1 MTANTITLPTDYQNF
16 IHKSRYSRYLDDFG
30 RRETWEE
37 TVDRYMNKV
46 VFPVLESGVPYFEAR
61 ETAEEIRNAI
71 LNLEVFP
78 SMRCMMA
85 AGPGLNRQNLAGYNC
100 SYTAV
105 DHVRVFD
112 EVVYILMCGT
122 GVGFSVEKK
131 YISKLPAVPMV
142 SDADITIVVG
152 DSKEG
157 WADAYRQLIEE
168 LYAGNVPKWDVSE
181 VRRAGERLM
190 TFGGRASG
198 PEPLVNLFE
207 HTIAVFK
214 TAGGRQLKPIEVHSI
229 MCKIG
234 QIVVSGGVRR
244 SAMISLS
251 DLDDKDM
258 REAKSGEWWENN
270 EHYALSNNSVAYD
283 YKPSRQDFDKEWK
296 SLELS
301 GSGERGIFN
310 RAAAQR
316 KVLDE
321 GIRKLGDFGTNPC
334 SEIVLNSAQLCNLSS
349 VIARADDT
357 FEDLERKIRI
367 GAILGTIQA
376 TLTHF
381 PYVRPIWTENTRKEA
396 LLGVSIT
403 GIMDCKLLNTANVA
417 LPWTLV
423 ALRET
428 AVETNRVY
436 AKKLG
441 IKRAAAVTCVK
452 PEGTSS
458 QLNSSASG
466 IHARHSP
473 YYIRTVRANR
483 DDPMTEFMIAQGI
496 PHEPCVMQPETTVVF
511 SFPVKS
517 PDGAICRNDMTAIE
531 QLELWLTYQ
540 RHFTC
545 HKPSIT
551 VSVGDDEWDQV
562 GDWVYDHFNEMSG
575 VSFLPRDN
583 HTYAQ
588 APYQEITKEQYAEAW
603 IDFPPSIDWDALA
616 LYERGD
622 TTAGAQTLACSGDQC
637 ELVDLTAA

>member
-622 TTAGAQTLACSGDQC
+622 TTAGAQTLACTGDQC